1 MSERITFDHLRT
13 FIACVE
19 AGSFSAAGRR
29 LDRTQSVI
37 SQTIANLERALG
49 LMLFDRSGRLPS
61 LTEHGRV
68 LLSEARLV
76 AEGVD
81 SFHARARG
89 LIEGVEPELSV
100 VVDALLPMQL
110 VTRALD
116 HFRRQFPDTPVK
128 LQVDAMGAVVE
139 TLLEGRA
146 RLAIVGPMPAL
157 PDRLASE
164 PLIDVPAVT
173 VVAPSHPLA
182 SVHGVVSRALSE
194 SHVQLVVTDRSRL
207 TEGMELGVVSPLT
220 WKIGDIATK
229 HAFLCAGFG
238 WGHMPLPMVERD
250 ISQGLLKSIKVE
262 GFPFSEPYYR
272 LRSAYRR
279 DSPPGPAGRWFLD
292 QLSND

>member
-68 LLSEARLV
+68 LLGEARLV

-100 VVDALLPMQL
+100 VVDALLPIQL
-110 VTRALD
+110 VTRAID
-116 HFRRQFPDTPVK
+116 RFRREFPDTPVK
-128 LQVDAMGAVVE
+128 LHVDAMGAVVE

-146 RLAIVGPMPAL
+146 RLAVVGPMPAL
-157 PDRLASE
+157 PERLVSE
-164 PLIDVPAVT
+164 SLIDVPAVT
-173 VVAPSHPLA
+173 VAAPSHPLA
-182 SVHGVVSRALSE
+182 AVHGVVSRPLSE

-220 WKIGDIATK
+220 WKIGDMATK

-250 ISQGLLKSIKVE
+250 ISQGLLKVIKVE

-279 DSPPGPAGRWFLD
+279 DSPPGPAGRWFLE